1 MRFMLLGSWDPAHP
15 AIPGLLASEQ
25 QRTAELMQEGFV
37 QQLLLRADGAG
48 GYMVLSADSAA
59 SATEQ
64 LSSLPFMKEGIMRAE
79 LVALND

>member
-15 AIPGLLASEQ
+15 AIPRLLASEQ

-59 SATEQ
+59 AANEQ

-79 LVALND
+79 LVTLND

>member
-1 MRFMLLGSWDPAHP
+1 MLLGTWDPTHP
-15 AIPGLLASEQ
+15 AIPRLLAPEQ

-59 SATEQ
+59 SAHEQ
-64 LSSLPFMKEGIMRAE
+64 LNTLPFMKEGIMTAE
-79 LVALND
+79 LVALSD